1 MTGFQKTSNIC
12 IKGGN
17 MSHEYYYESVQK
29 QQHLEEEVKHL
40 EKEMD
45 YLLWEKTSVE
55 NEIEALKELINK
67 VKERL

>member
-1 MTGFQKTSNIC
+1 
-12 IKGGN
+12 

-55 NEIEALKELINK
+55 NEIKALQELINK

>member
-1 MTGFQKTSNIC
+1 
-12 IKGGN
+12 

-40 EKEMD
+40 EREME

-55 NEIEALKELINK
+55 NQITELQELINK
-67 VKERL
+67 AKERL